1 MESFRGLQSPM
12 ASVAIVPAAG
22 RGERFGGMKLAA
34 MLRGEPL
41 LGHTLRCLLDGG
53 VDEIVLV
60 TGGTELTGV
69 SLASDPRVRRVS
81 NPDPARGMFSSI
93 QAGVAEASGDPILIL
108 PGDMPFVS
116 AETVALVLD
125 AARRTGRIVSPR
137 FAGRH
142 GHPVAVPDRLRAQI
156 LAAEPRTTLASIL
169 DQHDADRDSVD
180 VTDSG
185 VLRDVDVVADLSSGK
200 DKP

>member
-1 MESFRGLQSPM
+1 
-12 ASVAIVPAAG
+12 
-22 RGERFGGMKLAA
+22 MKLLADVGGA
-34 MLRGEPL
+34 PL
-41 LGHTLRCLLDGG
+41 LERTLTSLLDAG
-53 VDEIVLV
+53 VARVVVV
-60 TGGTELTGV
+60 TRTGEAFEAV
-69 SLASDPRVRRVS
+69 PSMADPRVAAVI

-116 AETVALVLD
+116 ADTVSLVLD
-125 AARRTGRIVSPR
+125 TARRTGRIVSPR
-137 FAGRH
+137 FEGRR
-142 GHPVAVPDRLRAQI
+142 GHPIAVPDRLRAQI

-169 DQHDADRDSVD
+169 DQHEADRHSID

-185 VLRDVDVVADLSSGK
+185 VLRDVDVVADLWPGK

>member
-1 MESFRGLQSPM
+1 M

-41 LGHTLRCLLDGG
+41 LAHTLRCLLDGG

-69 SLASDPRVRRVS
+69 TLASDPRVRRVS

-137 FAGRH
+137 FAGQR
-142 GHPVAVPDRLRAQI
+142 GHPIAVPDRLRAQI

-169 DQHDADRDSVD
+169 DQHEADRHSVD

-185 VLRDVDVVADLSSGK
+185 VLRDVDVVADLSSEK
-200 DKP
+200 DKPSS

>member
-1 MESFRGLQSPM
+1 M
-12 ASVAIVPAAG
+12 ASIAIVPAAG

-53 VDEIVLV
+53 VEEIILV
-60 TGGTELTGV
+60 TGGTELSGV
-69 SLASDPRVRRVS
+69 TLAADPRIRRVS

-93 QAGVAEASGDPILIL
+93 QAGIAEASGDPILIL

-116 AETVALVLD
+116 ADTVSLVLD

-137 FAGRH
+137 FEGRR
-142 GHPVAVPDRLRAQI
+142 GHPIAVPDRLRAQI

-169 DQHDADRDSVD
+169 DEHEADRHSID

-185 VLRDVDVVADLSSGK
+185 VLRDVDVVADLWPGK
-200 DKP
+200 DKPSS

>member
-1 MESFRGLQSPM
+1 M

-69 SLASDPRVRRVS
+69 TLASDPRVRRVS

-137 FAGRH
+137 FAGKR
-142 GHPVAVPDRLRAQI
+142 GHPIAVPDRLRAQI

-169 DQHDADRDSVD
+169 DQHEADRHSVD

-185 VLRDVDVVADLSSGK
+185 VLRDVDVVADLSSEK
-200 DKP
+200 DKPSS

>member
-1 MESFRGLQSPM
+1 M

-53 VDEIVLV
+53 VEEVILV
-60 TGGTELTGV
+60 TGGTELSGV
-69 SLASDPRVRRVS
+69 ALAADPRVRRVS

-93 QAGVAEASGDPILIL
+93 QTGVAEASGDPILIL

-116 AETVALVLD
+116 ADTVSLVLD
-125 AARRTGRIVSPR
+125 AARRTGGIVSPR
-137 FAGRH
+137 FEGRR
-142 GHPVAVPDRLRAQI
+142 GHPIAVPDRLRAQI

-169 DQHDADRDSVD
+169 DQHEADRHLVD
-180 VTDSG
+180 VTDPG
-185 VLRDVDVVADLSSGK
+185 VLRDVDVVADLWPGK
-200 DKP
+200 DKPSS